1 MAVTGHNR
9 SRSKSGGRLPTS
21 RVLTLG
27 NSEIV
32 VDLGFVIEKCG
43 SFLLFA
49 NSFNRLDLP
58 PYESYQ
64 QLREKLIK
72 AIEGSEGFAGV
83 D

>member
-1 MAVTGHNR
+1 MDLNRLQLKNGERLIIFPELIPGKMMYSHLKIFIDVTFMFN
-9 SRSKSGGRLPTS
+9 
-21 RVLTLG
+21 
-27 NSEIV
+27 N
-32 VDLGFVIEKCG
+32 C
-43 SFLLFA
+43 
-49 NSFNRLDLP
+49 SFNRLDLP